1 MWPLALMVQGLTA
14 STAEEQAD
22 MLRLLLKTQCSN
34 GLMHESGK
42 TGVAAVIAAI
52 AGVRPDCAAQHA
64 HTLSVVVCLPAPAVN
79 ADDLTACSRDW
90 FGWANS
96 LLVAL
101 VESSLGIDCAEAAE
115 EQHRLNIA
123 AQEKSSPSDPPKNG
137 SPQDPAYFASLLS
150 TIAYDRE
157 TLTVPAYVG
166 QHAKAL

>member
-42 TGVAAVIAAI
+42 AGVGAGIAAV
-52 AGVRPDCAAQHA
+52 AGMRPDCAAQHA
-64 HTLSVVVCLPAPAVN
+64 TYTARCCVPAPAVN
-79 ADDLTACSRDW
+79 ADDLNACSRDW

-166 QHAKAL
+166 QHAKAM